1 MAGPEPAK
9 LQEAFGEKA
18 GAAASS
24 NPAHAS
30 AGPRLCPPQTG
41 DSLFRRHL
49 WTWKG
54 RGREAEGKKS
64 ILPHRFPSIPQWSV
78 GNLLCL
84 MSKSCLMWRQK
95 CQWDEKASCYGRPRG
110 PTKVCTAWQGSL
122 CWRKERL
129 SPSIRVICP
138 CIWAELSVFPVSV
151 TSIVVVELY
160 SHPIL
165 QVKGLRLRVK
175 GLEVGDS
182 YISKFL
188 VSKYF
193 STCVLFFKGVWGQL
207 RDINDTKPYIERW
220 KWTMWGEST

>member
-1 MAGPEPAK
+1 MQQQRFRCATSMAGPEPAK
-9 LQEAFGEKA
+9 LQEAFVEKA

-49 WTWKG
+49 WTWKR

-64 ILPHRFPSIPQWSV
+64 ILPHRFPSIPWWSV

-110 PTKVCTAWQGSL
+110 PTEVCTAWRGNL
-122 CWRKERL
+122 RGRKERL
-129 SPSIRVICP
+129 SPSTRVICP
-138 CIWAELSVFPVSV
+138 CIWTELSVFPGSV
-151 TSIVVVELY
+151 TSIVIVELY
-160 SHPIL
+160 
-165 QVKGLRLRVK
+165 
-175 GLEVGDS
+175 
-182 YISKFL
+182 
-188 VSKYF
+188 
-193 STCVLFFKGVWGQL
+193 GQ
-207 RDINDTKPYIERW
+207 P
-220 KWTMWGEST
+220 M